1 MPGGIYKQMDEQV
14 SWCGIAALLYFFF
27 KLVVNYSIIY
37 MRKYAFWSSLSKP
50 LTQMYFHKLKT
61 NLEMFPEHEKDI
73 LAATQISQSYLACV
87 MAFR

>member
-1 MPGGIYKQMDEQV
+1 
-14 SWCGIAALLYFFF
+14 
-27 KLVVNYSIIY
+27 

-61 NLEMFPEHEKDI
+61 NLEMFPEHEKDM
-73 LAATQISQSYLACV
+73 LAATQISQSHLACV